1 MADLGTVEN
10 TSVERAKDHEE
21 KDHVEGDA
29 RGAPASDFEGKIDA
43 RKKKRRNT
51 HKAESNKG

>member
-21 KDHVEGDA
+21 KDHVKGDA

-43 RKKKRRNT
+43 RKKKKKKHT
-51 HKAESNKG
+51 QSGK